1 MRHPFLIPAVAVLAA
16 GFAANGTAR
25 TLIHAGTLIDGVSDA
40 PRHQITIAIDGERIV
55 GVADGYTA
63 AGPGDTVID
72 LSNATVTP
80 GWIDCHVHLDTQI
93 SPQSFTERLILNP
106 GDYALRAAYNAKR
119 TLLAGFTTVRNLG
132 DNFNSTI
139 ALRNAVQRGW
149 VVGPRIFTVGAPIGT
164 TGGHADPTDGYSD
177 EVMGLLVSPNVING
191 PDEARR
197 AVRQHYKDGVDWIKI
212 MASGGVL
219 SQEKSGDNPQL
230 DEDEIRAIVTT
241 AHEYGLKVAVHAHGA
256 EAIRRSIVGGVD
268 SIEHG
273 TYLSDEDIELMKSH
287 GTYLVPTLSAGKW
300 VAEKAKIP
308 GFFPEIIRPKATAIG
323 SQIQSTFG
331 KAYRAGVK
339 IAFGTDT
346 GVSEHG
352 ENAQE
357 FQYMVEAGMPPMKA
371 IQAATREAALL
382 IGDEKDIGTVEAG
395 KYADLTAVPGDPLA
409 DISLVRKVS
418 FVMKGGVVYRS
429 PNAQ

>member
-1 MRHPFLIPAVAVLAA
+1 MRLPFIIPAVAALAGAFATA
-16 GFAANGTAR
+16 GSAR
-25 TLIHAGTLIDGVSDA
+25 TLVHAGTLIDGVADA
-40 PRHQITIAIDGERIV
+40 PRHQVTIAIDGERIA

-93 SPQSFTERLILNP
+93 SPQAFTEKLILNP

-132 DNFNSTI
+132 DNFNSTL
-139 ALRNAVQRGW
+139 ALRKAIQKGW
-149 VVGPRIFTVGAPIGT
+149 VIGPRIFTVGSPIGT

-177 EVMGLLVSPNVING
+177 EVMERLITRSVING

-197 AVRQHYKDGVDWIKI
+197 AVRQHYKDGVDLIKI

-219 SQEKSGDNPQL
+219 SQETSGDNPQM

-256 EAIRRSIVGGVD
+256 EAIRRSILGGVD

-273 TYLSDEDIELMKSH
+273 TYMNDEDLALMKSH
-287 GTYLVPTLSAGKW
+287 GTYLVPTLLAGHW

-308 GFFPEIIRPKATAIG
+308 GFFPEIIRPKAAKIG
-323 SQIQSTFG
+323 SDIQASFG
-331 KAYRAGVK
+331 RAYRAGVK

-352 ENAQE
+352 DNAQE
-357 FQYMVEAGMPPMKA
+357 FQLMVEAGMPPMTA
-371 IQAATREAALL
+371 IRCATREAALL

-409 DISLVRKVS
+409 DISLVTRVS
-418 FVMKGGVVYRS
+418 FVMKGGVVYRA
-429 PNAQ
+429 P